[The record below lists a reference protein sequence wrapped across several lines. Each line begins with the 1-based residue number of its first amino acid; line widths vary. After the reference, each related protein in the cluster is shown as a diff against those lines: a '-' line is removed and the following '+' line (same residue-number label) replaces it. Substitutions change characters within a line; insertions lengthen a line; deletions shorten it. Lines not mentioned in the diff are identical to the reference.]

1 MFTPNRRV
9 ASRTLLCLAV
19 TAALESAHAQNA
31 LEEVV
36 VTAQKREE
44 NIQQTPIAITA
55 LSTEALEKK
64 GIQNIGDLRAGTAGL
79 TGSEAVG
86 SRGNFSIGLRGVSA
100 GNPSSASVDPAT
112 ALYIDGV
119 YLGKSMGNSLDVADV
134 ERIEI
139 LRGPQGTLYGRNSTA
154 GAINFVTR
162 KPSGEFHLKT
172 TGTVG
177 NYDLRGIKTTIDL
190 PAIGTPNEGLG
201 TLAASVALQSRNR
214 SDLYGNTNRDQPGFE
229 NLHRNARRLNLQ
241 WQLRDNFTAD
251 YAYDYSYLNEHANLE
266 KVVGFVPLSMT
277 PGAPVNNQSITSTSR
292 IATMNYLLGG
302 VNALA
307 PTQNTQRLAGWLQS
321 AIDTQRRALGS
332 GMGRP
337 GKGSSDDTP
346 TYSNEGEGHALTLT
360 WDAGELGAL
369 GDVTFKS
376 ISAYRELESH
386 QRGDI
391 DGIDN
396 RVAGGSINDTALIT
410 IANSLLKADPVAN
423 SYANGL
429 IDRLAQTYAAGAFTL
444 NTLTK
449 YRQFSEELQMNG
461 ATDRLDYN
469 LGLFYFSDSS
479 GVRSVT
485 SAVFPLVSSTVG
497 SYDNGSK
504 ALAVYGQGTWT
515 PPVLDDR
522 LAITA
527 GLRYT
532 KETKDIT
539 YLWRAGPTG
548 QYTNSLETAAG
559 YPVDPIAYGKKFKQN
574 FYNTSG
580 TLTAAYQFTEDF
592 NAFVRYAT
600 AYRSGGF
607 NGDFFD
613 YFSNQP
619 NDFSEETMEQWELG
633 LKSDWWSKRLRVNAS
648 IYQYTYKDL
657 QVSQLLGKPNGAV
670 ANGFTNAGKA
680 KRWGAELEVTVMPI
694 DDLLASFSYNYV
706 HGDFDEYAPN
716 CAPAADG
723 GACSP
728 NPEKYAYRPQSPSN
742 QWTLALDYTVARLPV
757 GHVTAHVDANWQD
770 AWYTVAQSTAVY
782 DTNNNGVPD
791 RPVIYEP
798 MKADER
804 LVVNARLAL
813 EQIPVASGSLQI
825 AVWSK
830 NLFNQDYRNNGTNF
844 GNSLGTV
851 VAMYGEPRTYGLD
864 LTYEY

>member
-1 MFTPNRRV
+1 MSTTNPRGCGR
-9 ASRTLLCLAV
+9 ALLSLAIA
-19 TAALESAHAQNA
+19 AALAPAHAQTA

-55 LSTEALEKK
+55 LSSETLEKT
-64 GIQNIGDLRAGTAGL
+64 GIQNIGDLRVNTPGL

-162 KPSGEFHLKT
+162 KPSGEFHLKA

-177 NYDLRGIKTTIDL
+177 NYDLRGIKTVIDL
-190 PAIGTPNEGLG
+190 PSIGTPNEGLG
-201 TLAASVALQSRNR
+201 TLAASLAVQARNR
-214 SDLYGNTNRDQPGFE
+214 DDLYGNTNPDQPGFE

-241 WQLRDNFTAD
+241 WQVRDDFTVD
-251 YAYDYSYLNEHANLE
+251 YAYDYSYLREHTNLE
-266 KVVGFVPLSMT
+266 KVVGFVPLSM
-277 PGAPVNNQSITSTSR
+277 PAGAPVANQSIASSSR
-292 IATMNYLLGG
+292 IATMNSLLGA
-302 VNALA
+302 VNGLA
-307 PTQNTQRLAGWLQS
+307 PTQNTQRLATWLRN
-321 AIDTQRRALGS
+321 AIDVQQAALAGGKS
-332 GMGRP
+332 RP
-337 GKGSSDDTP
+337 GKGSSDDAP
-346 TYSNEGEGHALTLT
+346 IYSNEGEGHALTLS
-360 WDAGELGAL
+360 WDAGQLGAL
-369 GDVTFKS
+369 GDVSFKS
-376 ISAYRELESH
+376 ISAYRETQSH
-386 QRGDI
+386 QLGDI

-396 RVAGGSINDTALIT
+396 RVVGGAINDTTLVT
-410 IANSLLKADPVAN
+410 IASSLLNPATAA
-423 SYANGL
+423 YANGL
-429 IDRLAQTYAAGAFTL
+429 IDRLAQSYVAGGFAL
-444 NTLTK
+444 NTQVN

-461 ATDRLDYN
+461 STDRVEYN
-469 LGLFYFSDSS
+469 LGLYYFSDSAS
-479 GVRSVT
+479 TRSVT
-485 SAVFPLVSSTVG
+485 SPVFPISASTVG
-497 SYDNGSK
+497 SYDNGAK

-515 PPVLDDR
+515 PPLLSDR

-539 YLWRAGPTG
+539 YLWRAAPNGV
-548 QYTNSLETAAG
+548 YTSSLGEAAT
-559 YPVDPIAYGKKFKQN
+559 YPIDPAAYGKKFKQN

-580 TLTAAYQFTEDF
+580 TLTAAYQFTDDI
-592 NAFVRYAT
+592 NAFIRYAT

-613 YFSNQP
+613 YFTDQP
-619 NDFSEETMEQWELG
+619 NAFSEETMEQWEIG
-633 LKSDWWSKRLRVNAS
+633 VKSDWWSKRLRVNAS
-648 IYQYTYKDL
+648 LYQYTYKDL
-657 QVSQLLGKPNGAV
+657 QVSQVLTKPNGAV

-680 KRWGAELEVTVMPI
+680 DRWGAELEVTVMPI

-706 HGDFDEYAPN
+706 HGDFDEYADN

-742 QWTLALDYTVARLPV
+742 QWTLALDYTVARLKL
-757 GHVTAHVDANWQD
+757 GEVTAHVDANWQD
-770 AWYTVAQSTAVY
+770 AWYTVAQSAAVY
-782 DTNNNGVPD
+782 DTNGNRVPD

-804 LVVNARLAL
+804 LLVNARLSL
-813 EQIPVASGSLQI
+813 EKIPVGEGAMQVSL
-825 AVWSK
+825 WSK

-851 VAMYGEPRTYGLD
+851 VAMFGEPRTYGLD